1 MAIFNSY
8 VKLPEGKSSNMK
20 SSPHRLPEPQILH
33 APQEGVALKLG
44 VAGKPQQ
51 ENGLGEKKK
60 RHRVSLVAEING
72 IHMITCTIYNP
83 FYV

>member
-33 APQEGVALKLG
+33 APQEGVGLKLG

-51 ENGLGEKKK
+51 ENGLGGKNG
-60 RHRVSLVAEING
+60 HGVSLVAEING